1 MKGSLAA
8 SLGFH
13 AAILAAALVVLP
25 NPKHE
30 VMPVEA
36 ITVDISNI
44 ADANKLMAM
53 AKDAPAKV
61 DTPAPR
67 KAEVVKK
74 TDETLKLADKE
85 VLTAKE
91 SKAPPPPPPPPPEAK
106 PEPPKEQPKA
116 AEPPPPPDSAAMAD
130 LLKEVEDTPP
140 PPPKKE
146 EPKKA
151 EEKPKPQKKPEK
163 KPEKKVAKLDTKKLE
178 EILNTDALL
187 NKENEEKSTNAS
199 EATTDGQ
206 PTQGER
212 DLQGKDQALS
222 ATTIAALRQKI
233 SECWSVPAGARDG
246 DFIIKV
252 HVVLNEDGSVQGQPE
267 VMNGPGDF
275 LFSTTAQSAVSA
287 ILACQNY
294 DFLPRDQYDLWKDLI
309 LNLNPNMLAAATT
322 Q

>member
-1 MKGSLAA
+1 MKRGLAA

-25 NPKHE
+25 NPHHD

-44 ADANKLMAM
+44 ADANKLMAT
-53 AKDAPAKV
+53 AKDAPAAVEK
-61 DTPAPR
+61 PAPK

-74 TDETLKLADKE
+74 ADETLKVADKE
-85 VLTAKE
+85 VTTAKE
-91 SKAPPPPPPPPPEAK
+91 SKAPPPPPPPPEAK
-106 PEPPKEQPKA
+106 PEPPKEEPKK
-116 AEPPPPPDSAAMAD
+116 AEPPPPDAAAMAD

-140 PPPKKE
+140 PPKKE
-146 EPKKA
+146 EPKKV

-187 NKENEEKSTNAS
+187 NKENEEKTTNAS
-199 EATTDGQ
+199 DATTDGQ

-222 ATTIAALRQKI
+222 ATTIAAFVQKI
-233 SECWSVPAGARDG
+233 RECWVIPPGAREAN
-246 DFIIKV
+246 ITVKV
-252 HVVLNEDGSVQGQPE
+252 RIQLNQDGSVQGEPA

-275 LFSTTAQSAVSA
+275 LFETTARSTIAA
-287 ILACQNY
+287 ILGCQNY
-294 DFLPRDQYDLWKDLI
+294 DFLPVDQYDVWKDLV
-309 LNLNPNMLAAATT
+309 LNFNPNMFAETAT